1 MVGIVIVAHS
11 AQLAEAVQALA
22 KQMLRQEVPLAA
34 VGGIDDPENPFG
46 TDATQIHEAI
56 KSVYSGDGVVVLM
69 DIGSALLSAEASLEF
84 LTEEQRAKVRL
95 CEAPLVEGTI
105 AAAVSSEAGGTLE
118 QVMDEARGALAAKA
132 SQLKVEVSE
141 ISIKTPRKTEAPVE
155 DMCLTI
161 QNRLGIHARPAA
173 RFVTTASQYQSDI
186 TVRNIT
192 RNSGSVSAKSI
203 NLITTLGVRQGH
215 EIAVSAVGP
224 DAEEALVALRALVE
238 SNLGETEK
246 DIADLIETRV
256 AAELIPAKGKM
267 AGIPAAPGIA
277 IGPAV
282 IYQPH
287 VTEISQAKVD
297 NPEAEWQRLQ
307 AAIGAVQREIRAMR
321 TRISVDAG
329 EYEAAIFDAHLLFLE
344 DPVLLE
350 MVHRRIF
357 EQKDNAEVSWQQ
369 VIDGMIESYQA
380 IEDPY
385 IRSRGADLAD
395 LKMQVLRPLAG
406 GTLAPFA
413 LTKPAILVATDLE
426 PSDIA
431 RLEPGK
437 VLGICTASGGA
448 NSHSAILARALGI
461 PAVVGVGPEVMCLA
475 DGVQLVLDGKEGWV
489 LVNPDDIGT
498 FQKKQKA
505 WLFSQKAAQ
514 KASRKSAVTADGRRI
529 RVAANI
535 NNIAEVRPALSQGA
549 EEIGV
554 LRTEFLFMGRVT
566 APSEEEQL
574 TTYRS
579 IAELLGK
586 RPLIIRC
593 LDVGGDKQL
602 PYLSLEVEANPF
614 LGQRG
619 IRFCLD
625 HPDLFKTQLRAI
637 LRASPG
643 HQLKVMLPM
652 VSSVKEVQNAKSL
665 LSKAQAELRRVQIPF
680 DESMELG
687 IMIEVP
693 SAVVIADC
701 LAREVDFF
709 SIGTNDLSQYV
720 MAADRTNARVA
731 SLSDALH
738 PAVLRMIHQAVKA
751 GHEAG
756 IWVGLCGELAG
767 DKLAVPILLGLGID
781 ELSMSPIAIPVIKQT
796 ISQLK
801 MTYAKNLASEVLD
814 LDSAEEVRQYIIKRL
829 FL

>member
-1 MVGIVIVAHS
+1 VVGIVIVAHS

-34 VGGIDDPENPFG
+34 VGGVDDPENPFG
-46 TDATQIHEAI
+46 TDTTKIHEAI
-56 KSVYSGDGVVVLM
+56 KSLYSDDGVVVLM
-69 DIGSALLSAEASLEF
+69 DIGSALLSAETALEF
-84 LTEEQRAKVRL
+84 LTEEQRVKVRL
-95 CEAPLVEGTI
+95 CEAPLVEGAI
-105 AAAVSSEAGGTLE
+105 AAAVSSEAGRNLE

-132 SQLKVEVSE
+132 SQLKADISE
-141 ISIKTPRKTEAPVE
+141 ISIKTPRKTEAQSE
-155 DMCLTI
+155 EMCLPI
-161 QNRLGIHARPAA
+161 RNRLGIHARPAA
-173 RFVTTASQYQSDI
+173 RFVTTAAQYQSDI

-192 RNSGSVSAKSI
+192 RNTGAVSAKSI

-215 EIAVSAVGP
+215 EIAISAIGP
-224 DAEEALVALRALVE
+224 DAKEALAALRALVE
-238 SNLGETEK
+238 SNLGEMEK
-246 DIADLIETRV
+246 DTAGLIEGK
-256 AAELIPAKGKM
+256 AAAKMMPAKGKI
-267 AGIPAAPGIA
+267 AGISAAPGIA

-282 IYQPH
+282 LYQPH

-307 AAIGAVQREIRAMR
+307 AAIAAVQREIRAMR
-321 TRISVDAG
+321 TRISVNAG

-344 DPVLLE
+344 DPALLE
-350 MVHRRIF
+350 MAHRRIF

-369 VIDGMIESYQA
+369 VIDGMVESYQE

-395 LKMQVLRPLAG
+395 LKMQVLRLLVG
-406 GTLAPFA
+406 STLAPFMLA
-413 LTKPAILVATDLE
+413 KPAILVATDLK

-431 RLEPGK
+431 RLDPSK
-437 VLGICTASGGA
+437 VLGICTTSGGA

-461 PAVVGVGPEVMCLA
+461 PAVVGVGPEVMRLI

-489 LVNPDDIGT
+489 LINPDDIGP
-498 FQKKQKA
+498 FQKRQEV
-505 WLFSQKAAQ
+505 WLLSQKAAREASQ
-514 KASRKSAVTADGRRI
+514 KLAVTADGLRI

-535 NNIAEVRPALSQGA
+535 NSVAEVRHALNQGA
-549 EEIGV
+549 EEIGL
-554 LRTEFLFMGRVT
+554 LRTEFLFMGRAT
-566 APSEEEQL
+566 PPSEEEQL

-593 LDVGGDKQL
+593 LDAGGDKWL
-602 PYLSLEVEANPF
+602 PYLNPEIEANPF
-614 LGQRG
+614 LGKRG
-619 IRFCLD
+619 IRLYLE
-625 HPDLFKTQLRAI
+625 HPGIFKTQLRAI

-643 HQLKVMLPM
+643 HQLKVLLPM
-652 VSSVKEVQNAKSL
+652 VSSVQEVQSVKNL
-665 LSKAQAELRRVQIPF
+665 FNTVQTELKRVHIPF
-680 DESMELG
+680 DESMEIG

-693 SAVVIADC
+693 SAVVIADH
-701 LAREVDFF
+701 LAKEADFF
-709 SIGTNDLSQYV
+709 SIGSNDLSQYI

-738 PAVLRMIHQAVKA
+738 PAVLRMIQQAVKA

-767 DKLAVPILLGLGID
+767 DKLAAPVLLGLGID
-781 ELSMSPIAIPVIKQT
+781 ELSMSPSAIPVIKQT

-801 MTYAKNLASEVLD
+801 MTNTKNIASEVLD
-814 LDSAEEVRQYIIKRL
+814 LDSSEEVRQYIIKKH